1 MRDAEEA
8 RLNRL
13 WRHERKLA
21 AMGYTLVCGVD
32 EAGRGPLAG
41 PVVAAAVILRD
52 CRRLE
57 GLNDS
62 KRLTPRQREQLALRI
77 KEAAVAWSVK
87 GATVEEINAINILRA
102 THLAMRRALAGL
114 KVSPDWVLVDG
125 PHPLPELAI
134 PQTPLVKGDAASACI
149 AAASILAKVTRD
161 RIMDMLDEQY
171 PVYGFRRHRGY
182 PTPEHIAALA
192 QYGPSPAH
200 RLTFSPVRDLL
211 TPGAR
216 AGARRQTGRAGEE
229 AAAAYLLA
237 QGYRIVC
244 RNYRCREGEL
254 DLVALD
260 GDILVFIE
268 VKSRRSTA
276 CGWPQESVVRRKQA
290 RVRRLARHFLSEK
303 GVRAAAYRFDVI
315 AVTWGP
321 GPEPRIEHIRNA
333 F

>member
-1 MRDAEEA
+1 F
-8 RLNRL
+8 
-13 WRHERKLA
+13 
-21 AMGYTLVCGVD
+21 
-32 EAGRGPLAG
+32 
-41 PVVAAAVILRD
+41 
-52 CRRLE
+52 
-57 GLNDS
+57 
-62 KRLTPRQREQLALRI
+62 TPRQREQLALRI

-87 GATVEEINAINILRA
+87 GASVEEINAINILRA
-102 THLAMRRALAGL
+102 THLAMRRALASL

-182 PTPEHIAALA
+182 PTPEHIAALY
-192 QYGPSPAH
+192 QYGPSPVH
-200 RLTFSPVRDLL
+200 RLAFSPVRDLL
-211 TPGAR
+211 APGAR
-216 AGARRQTGRAGEE
+216 ADGRRQTGRAGEE
-229 AAAAYLLA
+229 AAAAYLLT
-237 QGYRIVC
+237 QGYKIVC
-244 RNYRCREGEL
+244 RNYRCPEGEL

-260 GDILVFIE
+260 GDILVFVE
-268 VKSRRSTA
+268 VKARRGTA
-276 CGWPQESVVRRKQA
+276 FGLPQESVVRRKQA
-290 RVRRLARHFLSEK
+290 RIRRLARRFLSEK

-321 GPEPRIEHIRNA
+321 GREPHIEHIRNA